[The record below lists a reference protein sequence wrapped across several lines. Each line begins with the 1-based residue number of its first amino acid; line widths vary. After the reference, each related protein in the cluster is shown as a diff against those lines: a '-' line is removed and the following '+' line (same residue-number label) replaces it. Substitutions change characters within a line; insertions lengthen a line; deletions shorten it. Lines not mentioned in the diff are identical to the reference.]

1 MKKILKGGCA
11 ILAVVVMLITT
22 ASAETGMVQYEI
34 YNGKQL

>member
-22 ASAETGMVQYEI
+22 ASAETGMSNTKYTTV
-34 YNGKQL
+34 NN